1 MSDGVTRGSL
11 GTPLRKAL
19 RAVRRRSRR
28 PVVSVVI
35 PCRDAE
41 PYIEAA
47 VRSVLN
53 QSLREVEVIVV
64 DDGSQDGSFEVVRGL
79 AERDRR
85 VRLVRGDGR
94 GPGAARNR
102 GVELAAGTYL
112 AFVDADDVMLPGAIE
127 AMVDS
132 ARRTRSDVVTGAYRR
147 HSAIG
152 SHRPKLTARVHARER
167 LAVSAE
173 QFPDLLDEP
182 VLWNGLYRTSFWRS
196 KVHPIPEDVN
206 YEDQEPS
213 LRAALRARSVDVLAV
228 DVYSWRLPEDRATR
242 SQSKS
247 SLADLEDRRT
257 VLHRMRQILDEQ
269 HVSDTVRQHLLAV
282 WLGRDLLM
290 YAEKVPIA
298 EPRFREELRAIG
310 AELIAEVDAET
321 WQTFPFWERIT
332 AWALSQDDP
341 EVLDDVLATRWEE
354 TSAVPLELD
363 AATGE
368 LRCVHP
374 LLDRLHVPEPVRR
387 VSPRDL
393 HLVCTARKMRF
404 ADARTCAL
412 KAEVH
417 LAGLDPRR
425 TPLSLEITATAPDGT
440 RGPVATTTSAK
451 AGWADQVSNDPWRSY
466 QRAGIRAKVE
476 LLDVPTQ
483 QIHVRTQ
490 LGGHLL
496 EAVVPQPVT
505 SLNYRVGPVEQ
516 GKQFSMSAADG
527 GAAEF
532 TAVDVSP
539 FVLVK
544 ARPQGEE
551 MELVVRC
558 TDEERTLHD
567 VEVVAR
573 RQGKSIRGAV
583 NVEGRHLRIRL
594 PLPPMPDGTLYRG
607 ERAYTVDVL
616 VGGDQFPISW
626 DRNAAAER
634 GPALRAVPT
643 RDGRVKVE
651 KRAVRVT
658 VDDVAVDA
666 SAACF
671 SGRVDPSQRVP
682 AMWLVSSGASV
693 LMRTV
698 PARSGRWAAELDLSD
713 REVASGG
720 YFVRWSAS
728 EQEEPE
734 GWARA
739 GRALRKGER
748 YVEGPCRS
756 VRLSPHRGGP
766 LGVTLGAPLRAAER
780 TRVGRRRL
788 IAADP
793 GPLRPGVFFESFN
806 GKSGGDNPRAL
817 LDALRPRTDVPL
829 WWSVVDGTVPVPPGA
844 TPVVVGSASWFE
856 ALRTA
861 RVLVT
866 NNNFP
871 HWFEK
876 RAGQAILQTWHGTP
890 IKRLLFDAPPAFT
903 PLVYRRLMARQAKE
917 WDVLLVQDEQA
928 EHRLRSALL
937 YEGPVRRGELL
948 RNARLD
954 QGPEA
959 RARVRSELGIPLHQP
974 VVLYAPTWREKMRRA
989 DGEQALQSLVD
1000 AAALSDATSAHVMVR
1015 SHHMNG
1021 LRADGA
1027 GVTDASAYPHVEDLI
1042 LASDVLVSDYSS
1054 IFYDYR
1060 LTGRPMIVHAPDLH
1074 WYQDVERGF
1083 YGSWPED
1090 LDLPLSQ
1097 DQNTLEALV
1106 AEALGRNEPGKAP
1119 VNKAEEALEWACRW
1133 VLDALHGPAGSHC
1146 AQQDDRKPTRD

>member
-1 MSDGVTRGSL
+1 MTRGSL
-11 GTPLRKAL
+11 GTPLRRAL

-64 DDGSQDGSFEVVRGL
+64 DDDSQDASFEVVRAL
-79 AERDRR
+79 ADRDRR
-85 VRLVRGDGR
+85 VRLVRGEGR

-112 AFVDADDVMLPGAIE
+112 AFAEADGVMLPQALDTMVGA
-127 AMVDS
+127 
-132 ARRTRSDVVTGAYRR
+132 ARHTKSEIVKGSYRR
-147 HSAIG
+147 HSAMG
-152 SHRPKLTARVHARER
+152 SHRPEDTARIHARRKVRVNVE
-167 LAVSAE
+167 A
-173 QFPDLLDEP
+173 FPDLLDEP

-196 KVHPIPEDVN
+196 EVHPLPESGGLEN
-206 YEDQEPS
+206 QEPS
-213 LRAALRARSVDVLAV
+213 LGSMLRAKSIDVLDT
-228 DVYSWRLPEDRATR
+228 DVYSWRLRERHTAGSHSTSR
-242 SQSKS
+242 
-247 SLADLEDRRT
+247 LEDLAARRT
-257 VLHRMRQILDEQ
+257 TIQRVQSLLNDVGASHA
-269 HVSDTVRQHLLAV
+269 VRQRLLAL
-282 WLGRDLLM
+282 WLGRDLLTH
-290 YAEKVPIA
+290 AERVPVA
-298 EPRFREELRAIG
+298 GSPLRQELRTIG
-310 AELIAEVDAET
+310 QALVEEIDEDT
-321 WQTFPFWERIT
+321 WQAFPFWDRLT

-341 EVLDDVLATRWEE
+341 SILDDVLATRWEE

-363 AATGE
+363 DHSGE

-374 LLDRLHVPEPVRR
+374 LLGRLPNVPEPVRR
-387 VSPRDL
+387 VSGKDL
-393 HLVCTARKMRF
+393 RLVCTARKMRF

-417 LAGLDPRR
+417 VAGLDPRR
-425 TPLSLEITATAPDGT
+425 APLSLEIAATAPDGT
-440 RGPVATTTSAK
+440 RGPAATITSAK
-451 AGWADQVSNDPWRSY
+451 AGWADQVSNDPWRTY

-476 LLDVPTQ
+476 LLDAPTQ

-496 EAVVPQPVT
+496 EAAVPQPVT
-505 SLNYRVGPVEQ
+505 SLNYRLGPVEK

-544 ARPQGEE
+544 ARPRGEE

-558 TDEERTLHD
+558 TDEERALHD
-567 VEVVAR
+567 AQAVAL
-573 RQGKSIRGAV
+573 RQGNSFRGAV
-583 NVEGRHLRIRL
+583 EIEGRRLRIRL
-594 PLPPMPDGTLYRG
+594 PLPPVLDGALYRG

-616 VGGDQFPISW
+616 AEGEQFPVSW

-658 VDDVAVDA
+658 VDDVAVDGSTA
-666 SAACF
+666 RF

-682 AMWLVSSGASV
+682 VMWLVSSGTAV
-693 LMRTV
+693 PLRTV
-698 PARSGRWAAELDLSD
+698 PAKSGRWAAELDLSD
-713 REVASGG
+713 RAIASGG

-739 GRALRKGER
+739 GRALRKGEH
-748 YVEGPCRS
+748 YLQGPCRS
-756 VRLSPHRGGP
+756 VRLSPHRGGA
-766 LGVTLGAPLRAAER
+766 LGVTLGAPLRSTER

-806 GKSGGDNPRAL
+806 GKSSGDNPRAL
-817 LDALRPRTDVPL
+817 LDALRPLTDVPL

-844 TPVVVGSASWFE
+844 TPVVAGSAPWFE

-876 RAGQAILQTWHGTP
+876 RPGQAILQTWHGTP

-903 PLVYRRLMARQAKE
+903 PLVYRRLMTRQAKQ
-917 WDVLLVQDEQA
+917 WDVLLVQDEEA
-928 EHRLRSALL
+928 EQRLRSALR
-937 YEGPVRRGELL
+937 YEGPVHRGELL
-948 RNARLD
+948 RNARLN

-959 RARVRSELGIPLHQP
+959 RVRVRSELGIPLHQS

-989 DGEQALQSLVD
+989 DGEKALQSLVD
-1000 AAALSDATSAHVMVR
+1000 TASLAAATGAHVMVR

-1027 GVTDASAYPHVEDLI
+1027 GVTDVSTYPHVEDLI
-1042 LASDVLVSDYSS
+1042 LASDVLASDYSS

-1060 LTGRPMIVHAPDLH
+1060 LTGRPMIVHAPDLR
-1074 WYQDVERGF
+1074 WYRDVERGF
-1083 YGSWPED
+1083 YGDWPAD

-1097 DQNTLEALV
+1097 DQDALEVLVTEAL
-1106 AEALGRNEPGKAP
+1106 ERGETTQAP
-1119 VNKAEEALEWACRW
+1119 VNEAEESLEWACRW
-1133 VLDALHGPAGSHC
+1133 VLDALQDPTGSHS
-1146 AQQDDRKPTRD
+1146 AQQDDRKPSRG

>member
-1 MSDGVTRGSL
+1 MTRGSL
-11 GTPLRKAL
+11 STPLRKAL

-53 QSLREVEVIVV
+53 QSLRDVEVIVV

-79 AERDRR
+79 ADRDRR
-85 VRLVRGDGR
+85 VRLIRGDGR

-102 GVELAAGTYL
+102 GVELAAGKYL
-112 AFVDADDVMLPGAIE
+112 AFVDADDVMLAGALE
-127 AMVDS
+127 TMVGS

-152 SHRPKLTARVHARER
+152 SHRPKLTARVHAEER

-173 QFPDLLDEP
+173 QFPELLDEP
-182 VLWNGLYRTSFWRS
+182 VLWNGLYRTSFWRA

-213 LRAALRARSVDVLAV
+213 LRAALQARSVDVLAV
-228 DVYSWRLPEDRATR
+228 DVYSWRLPEGRATR

-247 SLADLEDRRT
+247 SLADIQDRRT
-257 VLHRMRQILDEQ
+257 VLHRMQQTLDEE
-269 HVSDTVRQHLLAV
+269 HVSGAVRQHLLAV

-310 AELIAEVDAET
+310 AELIAEIDAET
-321 WQTFPFWERIT
+321 WQAFPFWERLT

-341 EVLDDVLATRWEE
+341 EMLDDVLATRWEE

-368 LRCVHP
+368 LRCTHP
-374 LLDRLHVPEPVRR
+374 LLDRLSGVPEPVRR

-404 ADARTCAL
+404 ADARTCAF

-417 LAGLDPRR
+417 VAGLDPLR
-425 TPLSLEITATAPDGT
+425 TALALEIAATAPDGT
-440 RGPVATTTSAK
+440 RGPAATIASAK

-466 QRAGIRAKVE
+466 ARAGIRAEVE
-476 LLDVPTQ
+476 LLDVPAQ

-496 EAVVPQPVT
+496 EAAVPQPVT
-505 SLNYRVGPVEQ
+505 SLNYRLGPVEK
-516 GKQFSMSAADG
+516 GKQFSLSAADG

-532 TAVDVSP
+532 TAVGVSP

-544 ARPQGEE
+544 ARSQGEE

-558 TDEERTLHD
+558 TDEERALHD
-567 VEVVAR
+567 VQVVAR
-573 RQGKSIRGAV
+573 RQGNSIRGV
-583 NVEGRHLRIRL
+583 VGLEGHRLRIRL
-594 PLPPMPDGTLYRG
+594 PLPPVPDGTLYRG

-616 VGGDQFPISW
+616 AGGEQFPVSW
-626 DRNAAAER
+626 DRNARAER
-634 GPALRAVPT
+634 GTALRAVPT

-658 VDDVAVDA
+658 VDDVAVDGSTA
-666 SAACF
+666 RF
-671 SGRVDPSQRVP
+671 SGRVDPSQHVP
-682 AMWLVSSGASV
+682 VMWLVSSTASV
-693 LMRTV
+693 PMRTV
-698 PARSGRWAAELDLSD
+698 PAKSGRWSADLDLSD
-713 REVASGG
+713 RAIASGG

-728 EQEEPE
+728 EQEEPA

-739 GRALRKGER
+739 GRALRKGEH

-756 VRLSPHRGGP
+756 VRLSPHRGGA
-766 LGVTLGAPLRAAER
+766 LGVTLGAPLRSTER

-788 IAADP
+788 ITASP

-806 GKSGGDNPRAL
+806 GKSSGDNPRAL
-817 LDALRPRTDVPL
+817 LDALRPLTEVPL
-829 WWSVVDGTVPVPPGA
+829 WWSVADGTVPVPPGA
-844 TPVVVGSASWFE
+844 TPVVAGSAPWFE

-876 RAGQAILQTWHGTP
+876 RPGQVILQTWHGTP

-903 PLVYRRLMARQAKE
+903 PLVYRRLMARQAEE
-917 WDVLLVQDEQA
+917 WDLLLVQDEEA
-928 EHRLRSALL
+928 EHRLRSALR
-937 YEGPVRRGELL
+937 YEGPVHRGELL
-948 RNARLD
+948 RNIRLD
-954 QGPEA
+954 QEPEG

-974 VVLYAPTWREKMRRA
+974 AVLYTPTWREKMRGT

-1000 AAALSDATSAHVMVR
+1000 VASLADATGAHVMVR

-1027 GVTDASAYPHVEDLI
+1027 GVTDVSAYPHVEDLM

-1054 IFYDYR
+1054 IVYDYR
-1060 LTGRPMIVHAPDLH
+1060 LTGRPMIVHAPDLR
-1074 WYQDVERGF
+1074 WYRDVERGF
-1083 YGSWPED
+1083 YGHWPDD
-1090 LDLPLSQ
+1090 LGLPLSQ
-1097 DQNTLEALV
+1097 DQDSLEDLV
-1106 AEALGRNEPGKAP
+1106 AEALATDEPRKPP
-1119 VNKAEEALEWACRW
+1119 VNGAEKSLEWTCGW
-1133 VLDALHGPAGSHC
+1133 VLDALRDPPGSHS
-1146 AQQDDRKPTRD
+1146 AQQHDKKPFRS